1 MKLILDHR
9 ERKLIK
15 LLKAYLIQI
24 KLDNIEI
31 ITRILDI
38 GDIVICDE
46 DENEKLIIER
56 KSLNDLASS
65 IKDGRYVEQSLRLS
79 HFSLH
84 NHNIIYLIEGNLSTW
99 TNRYKVQANTLHSA
113 IFSLNYYKGFSV
125 HKTNDMTETAEYIL
139 RVCDK
144 LNRSQKK
151 VPYYCSGE
159 INYNTKTSDQY
170 VSVIKKVKKDNITP
184 ENISEIILSQIPGI
198 STKTSQVI
206 IDKFGSLYQLLDA
219 LNRDQKCMA
228 NICFTTDK
236 GTKRK
241 ISKTAIRN
249 IVQYLLYQKSNIINI
264 DTHESS

>member
-1 MKLILDHR
+1 MKLIVDYR
-9 ERKLIK
+9 EKKLIK
-15 LLKAYLIQI
+15 LLNAFLNQFN
-24 KLDNIEI
+24 LDNIEI

-38 GDIVICDE
+38 GDFIVCD
-46 DENEKLIIER
+46 DNENEKLIIER

-65 IKDGRYVEQSLRLS
+65 IKDGRYIEQSMRLS
-79 HFSLH
+79 NSSLH

-113 IFSLNYYKGFSV
+113 IFSLSYYKGFSV

-151 VPYYCSGE
+151 VPYYSDGE
-159 INYNTKTSDQY
+159 KNDNKKIPDNY

-198 STKTSQVI
+198 SAKTSQVI
-206 IDKFGSLYQLLDA
+206 VNHFGSLYQLLDA
-219 LNRDQKCMA
+219 LNKNPKCMDD
-228 NICFTTDK
+228 ICFITDK

-249 IVQYLLYQKSNIINI
+249 ISQYLLYQKSNIIKIN
-264 DTHESS
+264 TV